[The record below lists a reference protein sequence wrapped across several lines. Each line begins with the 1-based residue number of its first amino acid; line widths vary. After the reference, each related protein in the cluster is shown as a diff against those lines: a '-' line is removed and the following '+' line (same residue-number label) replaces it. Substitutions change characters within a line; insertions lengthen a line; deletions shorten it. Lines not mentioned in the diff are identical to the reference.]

1 MPDRIYLSPP
11 HLGDDELRFVHE
23 AFDTNWVAPVGPH
36 VDAFERE
43 FAAHVGAEHAVALSS
58 GTAALHLALR
68 LAGVGT
74 GDEVLVSTLT
84 FCASVNP
91 ILYEGGVPTFIDS
104 ERRSWNLDPNLVEDV
119 LRARDQAGKRPKA
132 LVAVHLYGQ
141 AADLDPLV
149 ALCARYGVTLVE
161 DAAEALGATY
171 KGHAPGTFGTTG
183 IFSFNGNKIITTSG
197 GGMLVTADGDLA
209 AHARKLATQARDA
222 APHYEHSE
230 IGFNYRL
237 SNVLA
242 GIGRGQL
249 RVLEDRVD
257 ARRAN
262 FAAYREHLGGLPGI
276 AFMPEASWGRSTRWL
291 TCLTIDPEAFGA
303 DRERVRLVLEAENIE
318 ARPVWKPMHRQ
329 PVYAGFESIG
339 GAVADRLFER
349 GLCLPSGS
357 CLTEHDRA
365 RVIAIVRGVHE
376 EVAHTGSHRPISTA
390 SRLPHSTTC

>member
-1 MPDRIYLSPP
+1 MSERIYLSPP
-11 HLGDDELRFVHE
+11 HLGEDELRFVHE
-23 AFDTNWVAPVGPH
+23 AFATNWVAPIGPH

-43 FAAHVGAEHAVALSS
+43 FAAYVGAEHAVALSS

-68 LAGVGT
+68 LAGVGP

-91 ILYEGGVPTFIDS
+91 ILYQGGRPTFIDS
-104 ERRSWNLDPNLVEDV
+104 ETASWNLDPNLVEDV

-141 AADLDPLV
+141 TADLDPLV
-149 ALCARYGVTLVE
+149 ALCERYGVTLIE

-171 KGHAPGTFGTTG
+171 KGRAPGTFGQSG

-197 GGMLVTADGDLA
+197 GGMLVTGDADLA

-230 IGFNYRL
+230 VGFNYRL

-249 RVLEDRVD
+249 RVLDDRVD
-257 ARRAN
+257 ARRDH
-262 FAAYREHLGGLPGI
+262 FAYYEEHLGDLPGV
-276 AFMPEASWGRSTRWL
+276 AFMPEAPWGRATRWL
-291 TCLTIDPEAFGA
+291 TCLTIDPDAFGA
-303 DRERVRLVLEAENIE
+303 DRERVRLALEAENVE

-329 PVYAGFESIG
+329 PVYAAYEAVG
-339 GAVADRLFER
+339 GAVADKLFER

-357 CLTEHDRA
+357 SLTSEDRE
-365 RVIAIVRGVHE
+365 RVVGLVRSVHE
-376 EVAHTGSHRPISTA
+376 ASVRDGAGRFTA
-390 SRLPHSTTC
+390 VG